1 MDLNIRNV
9 EKESVME
16 LKGDALTL
24 GLSLRELCIRKLGI
38 KATAKGSE
46 GEQNGTVQNDD
57 GGRSG
62 SGSEGK
68 IGGSGDNAS
77 LPVLRPKKSAAK
89 RLHPVQ
95 PMRGELAGRGEH
107 RQEPDH
113 RAEAEVHGV
122 DLAQCRAQG
131 HRILNFGGELK
142 CVTCPVK
149 GVPDGKEKA

>member
-1 MDLNIRNV
+1 MDLNIKRV
-9 EKESVME
+9 KRESVQR
-16 LKGDALTL
+16 LKVEAVGRGVTLRDLCIKTL
-24 GLSLRELCIRKLGI
+24 GI
-38 KATAKGSE
+38 E
-46 GEQNGTVQNDD
+46 GEENGADKNDD

-62 SGSEGK
+62 KGSAGAV
-68 IGGSGDNAS
+68 GGSGDNATM
-77 LPVLRPKKSAAK
+77 PVLRPKKGAAK

-95 PMRGELAGRGEH
+95 PVRGELAGRGEH